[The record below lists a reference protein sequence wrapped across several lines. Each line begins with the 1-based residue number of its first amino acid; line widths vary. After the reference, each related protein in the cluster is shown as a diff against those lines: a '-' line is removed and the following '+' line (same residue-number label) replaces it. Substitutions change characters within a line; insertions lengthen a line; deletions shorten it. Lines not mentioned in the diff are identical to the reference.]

1 MRGIGYAFLKSGP
14 KNDMK
19 ITKTKKQVTVL
30 YASSL
35 IGIVMGV
42 LVSILNTRNLPPAE
56 YGDVRY
62 VNNLISFFSGL
73 LLFGYFISGSRLL
86 ALSQSEQETR
96 EIKGLLVTILMI
108 TNAILMIILFICGIV
123 HQFFLAKEFY
133 YLFYLTLP
141 ICGGVALLLNYVNTS
156 SQGDNS
162 IYTIACARLLP
173 SLAYLA
179 IASLIYFQ
187 FGATRERMLLLNNG
201 IHFFVLAIIIYLNK
215 PSFKN
220 LKKTFKKLHE
230 ENKKYGLQVYYG
242 SLANVSVAY
251 VAGITLGLLNKDNTN
266 VGFYT
271 LALTISGP
279 LHMLPQAIGTTY
291 FKQFASQSSIPS
303 KVIRYSLLLA
313 IITYIGYVIMIYP
326 MVSFLYDKSYAVV
339 ALYASLLAIGST
351 LLGLGDIF
359 NRFLGAHGQGVY
371 LRNTAFIS
379 GGIQIIGFTL
389 GIYLWNING
398 AIATRIFSSLVY
410 FAIMVLYYI
419 LFIKKQANNGF
430 SI

>member
-1 MRGIGYAFLKSGP
+1 MSCYVEIRFII
-14 KNDMK
+14 DMNL
-19 ITKTKKQVTVL
+19 TKTKKQVSVL
-30 YASSL
+30 YASSM
-35 IGIVMGV
+35 IGIVVGV
-42 LVSILNTRNLPPAE
+42 LVSILNTRNLAPAE

-62 VNNLISFFSGL
+62 VNNIISFFSGL

-86 ALSQSEQETR
+86 ALSKSEQETR
-96 EIKGLLVTILMI
+96 EIKGLLITILGI
-108 TNAILMIILFICGIV
+108 TNLILMVIVAICGLV
-123 HQFFLAKEFY
+123 HHFYLAKEFY

-141 ICGGVALLLNYVNTS
+141 VCGGVALLLNYVNTS
-156 SQGDNS
+156 AQGDNS

-201 IHFFVLAIIIYLNK
+201 IHFIVLAIIIYLNK

-220 LKKTFKKLHE
+220 LKITFKKLHE

-251 VAGITLGLLNKDNTN
+251 VAGMTLGLLNKDNAN

-271 LALTISGP
+271 LALTISVP
-279 LHMLPQAIGTTY
+279 LHTLPQVIGTTY
-291 FKQFASQSSIPS
+291 FKQFAVQERIPN
-303 KVIRYSLLLA
+303 KVLKFSFLLA
-313 IITYIGYVIMIYP
+313 AISLVAYIIFIYP
-326 MVSFLYDKSYAVV
+326 IVGFLYDESYSIV
-339 ALYASLLAIGST
+339 AFYASLLAIAST
-351 LLGLGDIF
+351 LNGLGDIF
-359 NRFLGAHGQGVY
+359 NRFLGAHGQGKS

-379 GGIQIIGFTL
+379 EGIQLIGFTL

-398 AIATRIFSSLVY
+398 AIATRILGFTAY
-410 FAIMVLYYI
+410 FAILLTYYI
-419 LFIKKQANNGF
+419 KFTKKQQ
-430 SI
+430 IKLI

>member
-1 MRGIGYAFLKSGP
+1 MHSLKSSP
-14 KNDMK
+14 ETYMK

-30 YASSL
+30 YASSM
-35 IGIVMGV
+35 IGIVVGV
-42 LVSILNTRNLPPAE
+42 LVSILNTRNLAPAE

-62 VNNLISFFSGL
+62 VNSLISFFSGL

-108 TNAILMIILFICGIV
+108 TNVILMVIMVICGLF
-123 HQFFLAKEFY
+123 HQFYLAKEFY
-133 YLFYLTLP
+133 YLFYLTIP
-141 ICGGVALLLNYVNTS
+141 VCGGVALLLNYVNTS

-201 IHFFVLAIIIYLNK
+201 IHFLVLAIIIYLNK

-220 LKKTFKKLHE
+220 LRKTFKKLHE

-242 SLANVSVAY
+242 SLSNVSVAY
-251 VAGITLGLLNKDNTN
+251 IAGMTLGLLNKDNTN
-266 VGFYT
+266 VAFYS

-279 LHMLPQAIGTTY
+279 LYTLPQVIGTTY
-291 FKQFASQSSIPS
+291 FKQFAQQESIPT
-303 KVIRYSLLLA
+303 KVLRFSLILA
-313 IITYIGYVIMIYP
+313 VVTYVGYVIMIYP
-326 MVSFLYDKSYAVV
+326 VVGFLYNKSYSIV

-351 LLGLGDIF
+351 LHGLGDIF
-359 NRFLGAHGQGVY
+359 NRFLGAHGQGKS
-371 LRNTAFIS
+371 LRNTSFIS
-379 GGIQIIGFTL
+379 GGIQILGFTL
-389 GIYLWNING
+389 GVYLWNING
-398 AIATRIFSSLVY
+398 AIATRIISHIAY
-410 FAIMVLYYI
+410 FAFMLSYYI
-419 LFIKKQANNGF
+419 KFTKNNTNGF

>member
-1 MRGIGYAFLKSGP
+1 
-14 KNDMK
+14 MK
-19 ITKTKKQVTVL
+19 LTKTKKQVSVL
-30 YASSL
+30 YASSM
-35 IGIVMGV
+35 IGIVVGV
-42 LVSILNTRNLPPAE
+42 LVSILNTRNLAPAE

-73 LLFGYFISGSRLL
+73 LLFGYFVSGSRLL

-108 TNAILMIILFICGIV
+108 TNVILMVIIFICGLI
-123 HQFFLAKEFY
+123 HQFYLAKEFY

-141 ICGGVALLLNYVNTS
+141 VSGGVALLLNYVNTS

-187 FGATRERMLLLNNG
+187 FGATRERMLLLNNS
-201 IHFFVLAIIIYLNK
+201 IHFIVLAIIIYLNK

-220 LKKTFKKLHE
+220 LRQSFKKLHE

-251 VAGITLGLLNKDNTN
+251 VAGITLGILNKDNTN

-279 LHMLPQAIGTTY
+279 LHTLPAVIGTTY
-291 FKQFASQSSIPS
+291 FKQFAKQNSIPP
-303 KVIRYSLLLA
+303 KVIKFSLLLA
-313 IITYIGYVIMIYP
+313 MISLIGYIIIIFPV
-326 MVSFLYDKSYAVV
+326 VGFLYDKSYNIV
-339 ALYASLLAIGST
+339 ALYASCLAIGT
-351 LLGLGDIF
+351 TFHGLGDLF
-359 NRFLGAHGQGVY
+359 NRFLGAHGKGTY

-379 GGIQIIGFTL
+379 GSIQIIGFTL

-398 AIATRIFSSLVY
+398 AIATRILSSLLY

-419 LFIKKQANNGF
+419 SFLKTQANNGI

>member
-1 MRGIGYAFLKSGP
+1 M
-14 KNDMK
+14 
-19 ITKTKKQVTVL
+19 
-30 YASSL
+30 
-35 IGIVMGV
+35 IGIVVGV
-42 LVSILNTRNLPPAE
+42 LVSILNTRNLAPAE

-73 LLFGYFISGSRLL
+73 LLFGYFVSGSRLL

-108 TNAILMIILFICGIV
+108 TNVILMVIIFICGLI

-141 ICGGVALLLNYVNTS
+141 VCGGVALLLNYVNTS

-173 SLAYLA
+173 SLTYLV
-179 IASLIYFQ
+179 IASIIYYLY
-187 FGATRERMLLLNNG
+187 GATRERMLLLNNS
-201 IHFFVLAIIIYLNK
+201 ILFIVLAIIIYLNK

-220 LKKTFKKLHE
+220 LKKTFKKLNE

-279 LHMLPQAIGTTY
+279 LHMLPQVIGTTY
-291 FKQFASQSSIPS
+291 FKQFASQNSIPT
-303 KVIRYSLLLA
+303 KVLRSSLLLA
-313 IITYIGYVIMIYP
+313 LITYIGYVMMIYP
-326 MVSFLYDKSYAVV
+326 IVSILYDKSYEIV
-339 ALYASLLAIGST
+339 ALYASFLAIGST

-359 NRFLGAHGQGVY
+359 NRFLGAHGQGAS

-398 AIATRIFSSLVY
+398 AIITRILSSLVY
-410 FAIMVLYYI
+410 FALMVIYYKHFTKTSI
-419 LFIKKQANNGF
+419 NSNGI

>member
-1 MRGIGYAFLKSGP
+1 M
-14 KNDMK
+14 
-19 ITKTKKQVTVL
+19 
-30 YASSL
+30 
-35 IGIVMGV
+35 IGIVVGV
-42 LVSILNTRNLPPAE
+42 LVSILNTRNLAPAE

-108 TNAILMIILFICGIV
+108 TNVILMVIIFICGLI

-141 ICGGVALLLNYVNTS
+141 VCGGVALLLNYVNTS

-173 SLAYLA
+173 SLTYLV
-179 IASLIYFQ
+179 IASIIYYQ
-187 FGATRERMLLLNNG
+187 FGATRERMLLLNNS
-201 IHFFVLAIIIYLNK
+201 ILFIVLAIIIYLNK

-220 LKKTFKKLHE
+220 LKKTFKKLNE

-251 VAGITLGLLNKDNTN
+251 IAGITLGLLNKDNTN

-279 LHMLPQAIGTTY
+279 LHMLPQVIGTTY
-291 FKQFASQSSIPS
+291 YKQFASQNSIPS
-303 KVIRYSLLLA
+303 KVLRYSLFLA
-313 IITYIGYVIMIYP
+313 VITYIAYVVMIYP
-326 MVSFLYDKSYAVV
+326 VVGILYDKSYGVV
-339 ALYASLLAIGST
+339 ALYASFLAIGST

-359 NRFLGAHGQGVY
+359 NRFLGAHGQGSY

-379 GGIQIIGFTL
+379 GGVQIIGFTL
-389 GIYLWNING
+389 GVYLWNING
-398 AIATRIFSSLVY
+398 AIITRILSSLVY
-410 FAIMVLYYI
+410 FAFMVIYYI
-419 LFIKKQANNGF
+419 HFTKTSINSNGI

>member
-1 MRGIGYAFLKSGP
+1 MHSLKSSP
-14 KNDMK
+14 ETYMK

-30 YASSL
+30 YASSM
-35 IGIVMGV
+35 IGIVVGV
-42 LVSILNTRNLPPAE
+42 LVSILNTRNLAPAE

-62 VNNLISFFSGL
+62 VNSLISFFSGL

-108 TNAILMIILFICGIV
+108 TNVILMVIMVICGLF
-123 HQFFLAKEFY
+123 HQFYLAKEFY
-133 YLFYLTLP
+133 YLFYLTIP
-141 ICGGVALLLNYVNTS
+141 VCGGVALLLNYVNTS

-201 IHFFVLAIIIYLNK
+201 IHFIVLAIIIYLNK

-220 LKKTFKKLHE
+220 LRKTFKKLHE

-242 SLANVSVAY
+242 SLSNVSVAY
-251 VAGITLGLLNKDNTN
+251 IAGMTLGLLNKDNTN
-266 VGFYT
+266 VAFYS

-279 LHMLPQAIGTTY
+279 LYTLPQVIGTTY
-291 FKQFASQSSIPS
+291 FKQFAQQESIPT
-303 KVIRYSLLLA
+303 KVLRFSLILA
-313 IITYIGYVIMIYP
+313 VVTYVGYVIMIYP
-326 MVSFLYDKSYAVV
+326 VVGFLYNKSYSIV

-351 LLGLGDIF
+351 LHGLGDIF
-359 NRFLGAHGQGVY
+359 NRFLGAHGQGKS
-371 LRNTAFIS
+371 LRNTSFIS
-379 GGIQIIGFTL
+379 GGIQILGFTL
-389 GIYLWNING
+389 GVYLWNING
-398 AIATRIFSSLVY
+398 AIATRIISHIAY
-410 FAIMVLYYI
+410 FAFMLSYYI
-419 LFIKKQANNGF
+419 KFTKNNTNGF

>member
-1 MRGIGYAFLKSGP
+1 
-14 KNDMK
+14 MK
-19 ITKTKKQVTVL
+19 VTKTKKQVTVL
-30 YASSL
+30 YASSM
-35 IGIVMGV
+35 IGIVVGV
-42 LVSILNTRNLPPAE
+42 LVSILNTRNLAPAE

-62 VNNLISFFSGL
+62 VNSLISFFSGL

-108 TNAILMIILFICGIV
+108 TNVILMVIMVICGLF
-123 HQFFLAKEFY
+123 HQFYLAKEFY
-133 YLFYLTLP
+133 YLFYLTIP
-141 ICGGVALLLNYVNTS
+141 VCGGVALLLNYVNTS

-201 IHFFVLAIIIYLNK
+201 IHFIVLAIIIYLNK

-220 LKKTFKKLHE
+220 LRKTFKKLHE

-242 SLANVSVAY
+242 SLSNVSVAY
-251 VAGITLGLLNKDNTN
+251 IAGMTLGLLNKDNTN
-266 VGFYT
+266 VAFYS

-279 LHMLPQAIGTTY
+279 LYTLPQVIGTTY
-291 FKQFASQSSIPS
+291 FKQFAQQESIPT
-303 KVIRYSLLLA
+303 KVLRFSLILA
-313 IITYIGYVIMIYP
+313 VVTYVGYVIMIYP
-326 MVSFLYDKSYAVV
+326 VVGFLYNKSYSIV

-351 LLGLGDIF
+351 LHGLGDIF
-359 NRFLGAHGQGVY
+359 NRFLGAHGQGKS
-371 LRNTAFIS
+371 LRNTSFIS
-379 GGIQIIGFTL
+379 GGIQILGFTL
-389 GIYLWNING
+389 GVYLWNING
-398 AIATRIFSSLVY
+398 AIATRIISHIAY
-410 FAIMVLYYI
+410 FAFMLSYYI
-419 LFIKKQANNGF
+419 KFIKNNTNGF

>member
-1 MRGIGYAFLKSGP
+1 MHSLKISP

-35 IGIVMGV
+35 IGIVVGV
-42 LVSILNTRNLPPAE
+42 LVSILNTRNLAPAE

-96 EIKGLLVTILMI
+96 EIKGLLVTILML
-108 TNAILMIILFICGIV
+108 TNVILMVILFICGLV
-123 HQFFLAKEFY
+123 HHFFLAKEFY

-141 ICGGVALLLNYVNTS
+141 VCGGVALLLNYVNTS

-162 IYTIACARLLP
+162 INTIACARLLP

-179 IASLIYFQ
+179 VASLIYFQ

-201 IHFFVLAIIIYLNK
+201 IHFFILATIIYLNK
-215 PSFKN
+215 PSFRN
-220 LKKTFKKLHE
+220 LKQTFKKLHE

-242 SLANVSVAY
+242 SLAGVSVNY
-251 VAGITLGLLNKDNTN
+251 VAGMTLGILNKDNTN
-266 VGFYT
+266 VAFYT
-271 LALTISGP
+271 LALTISMP
-279 LHMLPQAIGTTY
+279 LQMLPQIIGTTY
-291 FKQFASQSSIPS
+291 YKQFASQNRIAS
-303 KVIRYSLLLA
+303 KVINYSVLLTIL
-313 IITYIGYVIMIYP
+313 TLLSYILLIHPIVY
-326 MVSFLYDKSYAVV
+326 FLYDKSYSIV
-339 ALYASLLAIGST
+339 ATYATFLAIGFS
-351 LLGLGDIF
+351 LHGFGDIF
-359 NRFLGAHGQGVY
+359 NRFMGAHGLGTY
-371 LRNTAFIS
+371 LRNGAFIS

-398 AIATRIFSSLVY
+398 AIVTRIVASAAY
-410 FAIMVLYYI
+410 FATMVFYYI
-419 LFIKKQANNGF
+419 MFTKNNNGL
-430 SI
+430 SIQTR

>member
-1 MRGIGYAFLKSGP
+1 MHSLKSSP
-14 KNDMK
+14 KNNMK

-35 IGIVMGV
+35 IGIVVGV
-42 LVSILNTRNLPPAE
+42 LVSILNTRNLAPAE

-108 TNAILMIILFICGIV
+108 TNVILMVILFICGLV

-133 YLFYLTLP
+133 YLFYLTIP
-141 ICGGVALLLNYVNTS
+141 ICGGVALLINYVNTS

-173 SLAYLA
+173 SLVYLA
-179 IASLIYFQ
+179 VASLIYFQ

-201 IHFFVLAIIIYLNK
+201 IHFLVLAIIIYLNK
-215 PSFKN
+215 PSFRN
-220 LKKTFKKLHE
+220 LRQTFKKLHE

-242 SLANVSVAY
+242 ALANVSVGY
-251 VAGITLGLLNKDNTN
+251 LAGVTLGLFNKDNAN

-271 LALTISGP
+271 LALTISMP
-279 LHMLPQAIGTTY
+279 LQMLPQVIGTTY
-291 FKQFASQSSIPS
+291 FKQFASQRAIPS
-303 KVIRYSLLLA
+303 KVIKFSLLLA
-313 IITYIGYVIMIYP
+313 AITLVGFIIMIHP
-326 MVSFLYDKSYAVV
+326 VVAFLYDKSYRTV
-339 ALYASLLAIGST
+339 ATFASFLAIGT
-351 LLGLGDIF
+351 TFQGLGDIF
-359 NRFLGAHGQGVY
+359 NRFLGAHGQGNSI
-371 LRNTAFIS
+371 RNTAFIS
-379 GGIQIIGFTL
+379 GGILIIGFTL
-389 GIYLWNING
+389 GIYYWNING
-398 AIATRIFSSLVY
+398 AITTRILSSMAY
-410 FAIMVLYYI
+410 FAVMVAYYI
-419 LFIKKQANNGF
+419 HFTRKNTNNGL

>member
-1 MRGIGYAFLKSGP
+1 M
-14 KNDMK
+14 
-19 ITKTKKQVTVL
+19 
-30 YASSL
+30 
-35 IGIVMGV
+35 IGIVVGV
-42 LVSILNTRNLPPAE
+42 LVSILNTRNLAPAE

-73 LLFGYFISGSRLL
+73 LLFGYFVSGSRLL

-108 TNAILMIILFICGIV
+108 TNVILMVILFICGLI

-141 ICGGVALLLNYVNTS
+141 VCGGVALLLNYVNTS

-201 IHFFVLAIIIYLNK
+201 IHFIVLAIIIYLNK
-215 PSFKN
+215 PSFRN

-242 SLANVSVAY
+242 SLAGVSVNY
-251 VAGITLGLLNKDNTN
+251 VAGMTLGLLNKDNAN
-266 VGFYT
+266 VAFYT
-271 LALTISGP
+271 LALTISMP
-279 LHMLPQAIGTTY
+279 LHMLPQVIGTTY
-291 FKQFASQSSIPS
+291 FKKFASQNSIPP
-303 KVIRYSLLLA
+303 KVMRYSAILA
-313 IITYIGYVIMIYP
+313 ILTLIGYIILIHPVVNI
-326 MVSFLYDKSYAVV
+326 LYDKSYSVV
-339 ALYASLLAIGST
+339 ALYASFFALGFT
-351 LLGLGDIF
+351 LHGFGDIF
-359 NRFLGAHGQGVY
+359 NRFMGAHGLGKY
-371 LRNTAFIS
+371 LRNGAFIS
-379 GGIQIIGFTL
+379 GGIQIVGFTL
-389 GIYLWNING
+389 GVYLWNITG
-398 AIATRIFSSLVY
+398 AIVTRIIASIAYFTTMFIYYKAYTNKKNNNDISL
-410 FAIMVLYYI
+410 
-419 LFIKKQANNGF
+419 
-430 SI
+430 

>member
-1 MRGIGYAFLKSGP
+1 
-14 KNDMK
+14 MK
-19 ITKTKKQVTVL
+19 VTKTKKQITVL
-30 YASSL
+30 YASSM
-35 IGIVMGV
+35 IGIVVGV
-42 LVSILNTRNLPPAE
+42 LVSILNTRNLAPAE

-108 TNAILMIILFICGIV
+108 TNVILMLIMVICGLF
-123 HQFFLAKEFY
+123 HQFYLSKEFY
-133 YLFYLTLP
+133 YLFYLTIP
-141 ICGGVALLLNYVNTS
+141 VCGGVALLLNYVNTS

-201 IHFFVLAIIIYLNK
+201 IHFIVLAIIIYLNK

-220 LKKTFKKLHE
+220 LRKTFKKLHE

-242 SLANVSVAY
+242 SLSNVSVAY
-251 VAGITLGLLNKDNTN
+251 IAGMTLGLLNKDNTN
-266 VGFYT
+266 VAFYS

-279 LHMLPQAIGTTY
+279 LYTLPQVIGTTY
-291 FKQFASQSSIPS
+291 FKQFAQQESIPT
-303 KVIRYSLLLA
+303 KVLRFSLILA
-313 IITYIGYVIMIYP
+313 VVTYIGYVIMIYP
-326 MVSFLYDKSYAVV
+326 VVGFLYDKSYSIV

-351 LLGLGDIF
+351 LHGLGDIF
-359 NRFLGAHGQGVY
+359 NRFLGAHGQGKS
-371 LRNTAFIS
+371 LRNTSFIS
-379 GGIQIIGFTL
+379 GGIQILGFTL
-389 GIYLWNING
+389 GVYLWNING
-398 AIATRIFSSLVY
+398 AIATRIISHIAY
-410 FAIMVLYYI
+410 FTFMLSYYI
-419 LFIKKQANNGF
+419 KFTKNNTNGF